1 MSNYLKFLPVAGLAG
16 LSFLLARLLHIVVR
30 WWLRR
35 RYLKQRVPEPCKP
48 HWIRGHMVADDRLA
62 RNAYIAYARKL
73 PRMMLQQ
80 IGPFISSV
88 TVSHPDTIAQV
99 MKTNPPKNELALK
112 LAKTWLGN
120 GLVLTQGKRWERDHR
135 LLSKAFS
142 IEMRREYMRA
152 FKEATSITL
161 DIWEELQAGTSVNI
175 AEFLPILTFDII
187 LRCAMGAETTCQTDS
202 DPRTPARRYGAATKE
217 ISEIIYDRY
226 KKPWFYFDFIFLNS
240 ATGARFKNLLA
251 ETHEFSDRL
260 ISKRRA
266 LLEQGEDNEGMT
278 SQFDEKRHR
287 DMLDVLLTVR
297 DEDGVGYSDT
307 DIREHVDTF
316 LFAGHDT
323 TSSGLEWAIHYLCH
337 NKPVQERCRREVMD
351 VLEKCGG
358 LDNFAHE
365 HLAELQYLSQTI
377 QETLRIASIAPMS
390 LKSSNKASQVDSVQL
405 PAGTDYQ
412 INIIGV
418 HHNEQVWTDP
428 DTFNPDRFSPDQGST
443 RSSYAFIP
451 FSCGPRAC
459 IGKHFAMD
467 EMKVVMAMILSK
479 FRFTPDPHAKQPAW
493 VMAMIVKPDPGV
505 HVKLELV

>member
-48 HWIRGHMVADDRLA
+48 HWIRGHLAADDRLA
-62 RNAYIAYARKL
+62 RNEYIGYARKL
-73 PRMMLQQ
+73 PRMLLQQ
-80 IGPFISSV
+80 MGPFISSV
-88 TVSHPDTIAQV
+88 ALSHPDTIAQV
-99 MKTNPPKNELALK
+99 MKVNPPKNELVAK

-120 GLVLTQGKRWERDHR
+120 GLVFTKGERWERDHR

-161 DIWEELQAGTSVNI
+161 DIWEELQAGASVNM
-175 AEFLPILTFDII
+175 AEFLPMLTFDII
-187 LRCAMGAETTCQTDS
+187 LRCAMGAETTCQTNS
-202 DPRTPARRYGAATKE
+202 DPRTPARRYGAASKE
-217 ISEIIYDRY
+217 IGDIIFQRL
-226 KKPWFYFDFIFLNS
+226 KQPWLYFDFIFLNS

-260 ISKRRA
+260 ISEQRA
-266 LLEQGEDNEGMT
+266 LLEQGKDNEGKT
-278 SQFDEKRHR
+278 SQLDQKRHR

-297 DEDGVGYSDT
+297 DEDGVGYSDS
-307 DIREHVDTF
+307 DIREHVETF

-323 TSSGLEWAIHYLCH
+323 TSSVLEWAIHYLCH

-351 VLEKCGG
+351 VLEKCSG

-377 QETLRIASIAPMS
+377 QETLRIASVGPVAMKTSDRVCKI
-390 LKSSNKASQVDSVQL
+390 DGVQF
-405 PAGTDYQ
+405 PAGTDFQ

-428 DTFNPDRFSPDQGST
+428 DTFKPDRFSPDQGT

-451 FSCGPRAC
+451 FSCGPRTC

-467 EMKVVMAMILSK
+467 EMKVVLSMILSR
-479 FRFTPDPHAKQPAW
+479 FRLLPDPDSPETKST
-493 VMAMIVKPDPGV
+493 MGIFVKPDPPV
-505 HVKLELV
+505 HVLLDAL